1 MDRTPMRIRHSL
13 ERRLQRDGADTI
25 HLHNFHEIV
34 IEVYRGHFRRPE
46 PTRGI
51 DQTAEISHGG
61 GSSSLSSRLLTRS
74 IAASPSTRTRC
85 LDWIGTLGPIAWS
98 TL

>member
-1 MDRTPMRIRHSL
+1 MRIRHSL

-61 GSSSLSSRLLTRS
+61 VSSSLPSRSLARS
-74 IAASPSTRTRC
+74 IAARPSTGRRSA
-85 LDWIGTLGPIAWS
+85 DRLGK
-98 TL
+98 